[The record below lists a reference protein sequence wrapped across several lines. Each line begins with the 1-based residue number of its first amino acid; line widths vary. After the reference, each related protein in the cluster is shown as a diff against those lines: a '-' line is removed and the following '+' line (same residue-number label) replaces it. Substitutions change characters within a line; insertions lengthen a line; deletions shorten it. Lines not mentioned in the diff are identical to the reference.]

1 MALKSLEIA
10 GMSCG
15 HCVKA
20 VAMALQDLPGV
31 AVKDV
36 KVGRALIDTDDEVV
50 TAAQLSA
57 AIEQAGFTLESTSTE
72 VTH

>member
-20 VAMALQDLPGV
+20 VTMALQDLPGV

-36 KVGRALIDTDDEVV
+36 TVGHVLIDADDDVV
-50 TAAQLSA
+50 TAAQLAA
-57 AIEQAGFTLESTSTE
+57 AIEEAGFTLGSTSAA
-72 VTH
+72 